1 MTILF
6 GTVEYFEREIL
17 NTPQDQTNSL
27 SKDEYLKHIYAKLEN
42 EVLHNFVCDE
52 KIRIECLQNL
62 QIAYERLNQN

>member
-17 NTPQDQTNSL
+17 STPDDLSKSL
-27 SKDEYLKHIYAKLEN
+27 SKDEYLKSIYAKLEN
-42 EVLHNFVCDE
+42 EVLFNFVCDE

-62 QIAYERLNQN
+62 QIAYERLNRN